1 MNQYRILTV
10 SGTRYWYQVPV
21 SCLYQVPAPID
32 VKVLKSTV
40 GSYVLFITSHRT
52 VGRAGNRYLVPGTS
66 TVPVDLL
73 KPSRSFRRHSIVTV
87 ESRMLES

>member
-1 MNQYRILTV
+1 MNQYHTDCIR
-10 SGTRYWYQVPV
+10 YQV
-21 SCLYQVPAPID
+21 LVPGTGILSVPGTIAPID

-73 KPSRSFRRHSIVTV
+73 KPSRSFRRHS
-87 ESRMLES
+87 SDR